1 MKKITLTL
9 LVAFILL
16 NSISAQEKN
25 LKLVQ
30 ILTIDSTIYHNAPNG
45 ITNASITVPANKY
58 WKIENLTL
66 SPTSGSMAF
75 FGINGVTTWFNP
87 ASLYTSATNYTY
99 QGPPI
104 WCKPGNILQF
114 WPNMQNNQG
123 SYSYRLVI
131 FEFILE

>member
-1 MKKITLTL
+1 MKKHT
-9 LVAFILL
+9 VILL
-16 NSISAQEKN
+16 FAFLLCKNLFAQEKN

-30 ILTIDSTIYHNAPNG
+30 ILSFDSTIYHNSPNG
-45 ITNASITVPANKY
+45 TSASITVPANRY

-66 SPTSGSMAF
+66 SPMSGSMAF
-75 FGINGVTTWFNP
+75 LGINGVVIWFNP
-87 ASLYTSATNYTY
+87 GSIYVSATNYTY

-104 WCKPGNILQF
+104 WCKPGNTIQL
-114 WPNMQNNQG
+114 WGNTQNSAF